1 MLEAMEPME
10 AARQARI
17 EQMAAEMRADMDA
30 SGRKQRLYRVDVHVD
45 GGSEVQRYNQQVIKA
60 VAGAVAYNVEHDR
73 REKVD
78 LFDVEDTRQRIS
90 EYCAACSL
98 CGFLPGMSGLA
109 GYGFKCS
116 RAWISKFMR
125 DNPRHQT
132 TELLNTVRELF
143 ADALLNTGLMGAAN
157 PAMSIFALKNTA
169 NYRDK
174 PEGDDTTEAE
184 DDYEYKSVED
194 VKKWL
199 ANTAAVYGFDADE
212 IQVEGQEQAQ

>member
-1 MLEAMEPME
+1 MLEAMEPRE

-17 EQMAAEMRADMDA
+17 EQMAAEMRLDVE
-30 SGRKQRLYRVDVHVD
+30 GNKRKQRLYQVDVHID
-45 GGSEVQRYNQQVIKA
+45 GGSQVQQYNQQIIKA
-60 VAGAVAYNVEHDR
+60 VSGAVAYNVEHDR

-143 ADALLNTGLMGAAN
+143 ADAVLQSGLMGAAN
-157 PAMSIFALKNTA
+157 PAMSIFALKNVA
-169 NYRDK
+169 GYADK
-174 PEGDDTTEAE
+174 PEGEGEATE
-184 DDYEYKSVED
+184 DDSETALD
-194 VKKWL
+194 VGAILKRY
-199 ANTAAVYGFDADE
+199 N
-212 IQVEGQEQAQ
+212 AQ

>member
-1 MLEAMEPME
+1 MLETMEPME
-10 AARQARI
+10 AARAARV
-17 EQMAAEMRADMDA
+17 EAMAAEMRADMEGN
-30 SGRKQRLYRVDVHVD
+30 GRKQRLYQVDVHID
-45 GGSEVQRYNQQVIKA
+45 GGSQVQQYNQQIIKA
-60 VAGAVAYNVEHDR
+60 VSGAVAYNVEHDR

-143 ADALLNTGLMGAAN
+143 ADAVLQSGLMGAAN
-157 PAMSIFALKNTA
+157 PAMSIFALKNVA
-169 NYRDK
+169 GYADK
-174 PEGDDTTEAE
+174 PEAEGEATE
-184 DDYEYKSVED
+184 DDSETALD
-194 VKKWL
+194 VGAIL
-199 ANTAAVYGFDADE
+199 RRYT
-212 IQVEGQEQAQ
+212 Q